1 MRLASCFALVAAL
14 AGPAAADETTRAA
27 YAQGFWDGFAT
38 ARQAAV
44 AGRGS
49 RSPLGL
55 SDDAVG
61 APVWILP
68 AAGDAAGQ
76 PRGLVVPADF
86 AATAGSRAI
95 YFKGPW
101 VWLVPDATALFVDGV
116 LARDAVD
123 RSESLTDAPALEPPV
138 TERIRAMRSM
148 GINEGVV
155 LVRLPLGQ

>member
-1 MRLASCFALVAAL
+1 MRLALFFALAAAL

-55 SDDAVG
+55 SEDAAG

-76 PRGLVVPADF
+76 PRGLVLPPAF
-86 AATAGSRAI
+86 AAAAGSRAV

-101 VWLVPDATALFVDGV
+101 IWLVPDATALFADGV

-123 RSESLTDAPALEPPV
+123 RSETLTEATAIEPPV

-155 LVRLPLGQ
+155 LVRLPPGQ